1 MSKGIFVE
9 ASNPNDTQRFHPRG
23 MMQPLYIYY
32 TRECMRKIRA
42 SVPLGFTFF
51 CTRVSGE
58 TVPRHDL
65 SHPARTKKQI
75 DASSHYNS
83 LPPLP
88 SLHRAMLYPPG
99 IARQIKHHLLSER
112 VDLDLTAPSTPGE
125 CVDDQDDFFVHKG
138 RTVCEHL
145 RRVPLLRQRR
155 RTRDDSRERKFCK
168 GSQGSWIYASVRD
181 SVCTSNITHNREDRL
196 KNQRWIYAHIY
207 SRIRNSNDIL

>member
-1 MSKGIFVE
+1 MIHKIPSTGSDAALIH
-9 ASNPNDTQRFHPRG
+9 T
-23 MMQPLYIYY
+23 IYTY
-32 TRECMRKIRA
+32 ECMRKIRA

-88 SLHRAMLYPPG
+88 SLRRAMLYPPG

-112 VDLDLTAPSTPGE
+112 VDLDLTASSTPGE
-125 CVDDQDDFFVHKG
+125 CVDDQDDFSFTKG
-138 RTVCEHL
+138 
-145 RRVPLLRQRR
+145 VP
-155 RTRDDSRERKFCK
+155 C
-168 GSQGSWIYASVRD
+168 A
-181 SVCTSNITHNREDRL
+181 
-196 KNQRWIYAHIY
+196 
-207 SRIRNSNDIL
+207 RISAEYLSSTTKTTAR